1 MSTTI
6 FHSVMMLGQ
15 GRVAMYMPFA
25 KSWQARRLYIRRGQG
40 HQEEPYRSSRPG
52 GGDRKEKLHSFLGY
66 LSTAYDTAELG

>member
-1 MSTTI
+1 
-6 FHSVMMLGQ
+6 MMLGQ

-40 HQEEPYRSSRPG
+40 HRRNRTEAAGR